1 MAATNS
7 FTMSNTVITGGA
19 CVYCREAGGH
29 TMNDCPACQDL
40 TDTRKANLATRK
52 ALDDLLELHG
62 QAVFKIDACDLE
74 EALQAI
80 EKCAA
85 VLKWPSTPLP
95 DL

>member
-1 MAATNS
+1 MSTTTNATCA
-7 FTMSNTVITGGA
+7 F
-19 CVYCREAGGH
+19 CREPSGH
-29 TMNDCPACQDL
+29 MMNDCPACQDL

-74 EALQAI
+74 EARQAI

-85 VLKWPSTPLP
+85 VLKWPKTPLN